1 MGHFWGY
8 DKITVQQIF
17 TLIDKEIIGSQ
28 RNRENAKMQKN
39 RFQVIKNK

>member
-17 TLIDKEIIGSQ
+17 TLIDKEIIESQ
-28 RNRENAKMQKN
+28 RSSVEHDKYMVIREG
-39 RFQVIKNK
+39 R